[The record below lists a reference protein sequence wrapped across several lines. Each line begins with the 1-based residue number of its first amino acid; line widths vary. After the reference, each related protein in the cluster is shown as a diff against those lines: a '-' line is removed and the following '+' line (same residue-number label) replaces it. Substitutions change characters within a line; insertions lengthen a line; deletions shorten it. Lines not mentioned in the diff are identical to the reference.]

1 MTRVN
6 VLILL
11 LILLLNNCLSYYS
24 YKINNMNIN
33 SNLKSSSSI
42 IRKRSIEPSLT
53 SLSSAKEALDLM
65 HYGHQS
71 QLSVNMT
78 WFILITSAYLLQYKI
93 FRFLA
98 SN

>member
-6 VLILL
+6 ILILL
-11 LILLLNNCLSYYS
+11 LILLLSNCLSYYS
-24 YKINNMNIN
+24 YKHNMNIIRKNN
-33 SNLKSSSSI
+33 S
-42 IRKRSIEPSLT
+42 IRKRSIEQSLT

-93 FRFLA
+93 FKLLA
-98 SN
+98 SK

>member
-24 YKINNMNIN
+24 YKHNMNIIRKN
-33 SNLKSSSSI
+33 SS

-71 QLSVNMT
+71 QLSINMT

-93 FRFLA
+93 FKFLA
-98 SN
+98 SK

>member
-1 MTRVN
+1 MTRVI
-6 VLILL
+6 LILL

-24 YKINNMNIN
+24 YKHNMNIIRKN
-33 SNLKSSSSI
+33 SS

-71 QLSVNMT
+71 QFLSVNMT

-93 FRFLA
+93 FKLLA
-98 SN
+98 SK